1 MRLCG
6 ANECLACWF
15 DCQRHRGVG
24 GLDALGADPRPPRN
38 PLVDLTLRTSISRFL
53 RLEGRFRQC
62 VRFRNQVSLLTLT
75 GEHFRDGVSI
85 RPARGRT
92 RATQRG
98 IAPRLRRSTYCIE
111 FSPSMLPSVSMH
123 RLTHPNCP
131 MENLG
136 RKTLPP
142 AATTRSCSTAQ
153 SATLK

>member
-1 MRLCG
+1 MSG
-6 ANECLACWF
+6 PALAPF
-15 DCQRHRGVG
+15 SPP
-24 GLDALGADPRPPRN
+24 LGSDPRNVHTSPTGGKHRELTPL
-38 PLVDLTLRTSISRFL
+38 PLVALQ
-53 RLEGRFRQC
+53 RLLWGLWSE
-62 VRFRNQVSLLTLT
+62 
-75 GEHFRDGVSI
+75 
-85 RPARGRT
+85 
-92 RATQRG
+92 RG